1 VTRRNLL
8 IGGGIVV
15 VIALVVGGFFLFRS
29 GKEEEV
35 QTADSVPE
43 TTTTTSTTRVPN
55 PTAPLTGLESESAEA
70 AQRCAVSVKIG
81 NTADAHPQHNVQS
94 ADVVYEEVVDGGI
107 TRLVAV
113 YQSKGPDQVGSVRSV
128 RPTDRYILWPLGG
141 VFAYSGGN
149 NYELA
154 SLKGVPVV
162 ALDETSAGE
171 LMFRGPGRAPNNLY
185 ANVGGMYE
193 RCESGAPAPL
203 FTYRSPT
210 AAVTGPSVSVVTVG
224 FGRGY
229 DTAWTWDATAGV
241 WQRAIFGGPDV
252 DPDGNQ
258 IVTQN
263 IVVMQVRYV
272 PDPTRNT
279 VEADMV
285 GEGPVQVFT
294 AGRQING
301 TWSRPSIEKA
311 AVLVSDTGEP
321 IALTP
326 GTTWVELMPQGNP
339 VNTLPGAT
347 P

>member
-1 VTRRNLL
+1 MTRRNLL

-43 TTTTTSTTRVPN
+43 TTTTTARVPN
-55 PTAPLTGLESESAEA
+55 PTAPLTGLESESVEA
-70 AQRCAVSVKIG
+70 SQRCAVSVKIG

-162 ALDETSAGE
+162 ALDETTAGD
-171 LMFRGPGRAPNNLY
+171 LMFRGPGRAPNNLF
-185 ANVGGMYE
+185 ANVGGMYP
-193 RCESGAPAPL
+193 RCEGGAPTPL
-203 FTYRSPT
+203 FVYRGILSPVPG
-210 AAVTGPSVSVVTVG
+210 ASVSAVTVG

-229 DTAWTWDATAGV
+229 DTNWVWEPIAGV
-241 WQRAIFGGPDV
+241 WQRSIFNAPDL

-258 IVTQN
+258 IVAQN
-263 IVVMQVRYV
+263 VVVMQVRYV
-272 PDPTRNT
+272 PDPTGNT
-279 VEADMV
+279 VEGDMV
-285 GEGPVQVFT
+285 GDGPVQVFT

-301 TWSRPSIEKA
+301 TWKRPTLEKA
-311 AVLVSDTGEP
+311 AELVSDTGEP

-326 GTTWVELMPQGNP
+326 GITWVELMPQGNP
-339 VNTLPGAT
+339 VDTLPGAT